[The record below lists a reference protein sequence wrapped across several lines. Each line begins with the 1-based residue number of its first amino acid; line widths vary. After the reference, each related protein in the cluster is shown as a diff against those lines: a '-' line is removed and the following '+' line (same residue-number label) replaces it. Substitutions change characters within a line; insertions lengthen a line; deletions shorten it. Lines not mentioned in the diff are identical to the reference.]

1 MRIRI
6 LQLIMLLALPF
17 TQITAQE
24 DKDHNFNVGKN
35 MQVFNEIYNYLDL
48 MYVDTLNA
56 DEVVGT
62 AINSM
67 LRSLDP
73 YTVYYPE
80 DQVKNLRTMITGRY
94 VGIGAVIRYNLKLKR
109 VVIDEPYAGNPAAEV
124 GLKKGDIILSIDD
137 STMVGKD
144 DIYVS
149 SHLRGDPG
157 TTFVLKIKRPSTGK
171 VMNFTIKRRSVELPS
186 IPFYGLNG
194 DGIGYLNL
202 SSFTE
207 GCAKDVRRALV
218 EMKQKGMKGFVL
230 DLRGNGGGSL
240 SEAVDI
246 VNMLVPK
253 GITLVKTRGKLKR
266 ANRDYTT
273 TVEPIDSVMPVVV
286 LVNGESASASE
297 ITSGSLQDLDRAVIL
312 GTRTYGKG
320 LVQLSVDLS
329 YNGQLKLTTGK
340 YYIPSG
346 RCIQAINYKHAR
358 GGYTEH
364 IPDSLTKVFHTVG
377 GREVRDG
384 GGIKPDIVVRPDSL
398 PNIAYYLTVNGLDST
413 EVLLDYE
420 IDYIASHPTIA
431 PAADF
436 EISDA
441 DYEDFKRRV
450 IESGFTYDP
459 ESERALKSLKKI
471 VQFEGYYDD
480 AKTEFENLEKKLKHD
495 IARDLD
501 MHRDV
506 LKQIISSDIVAAY
519 YFQSGAIENSLKHDK
534 QVKEA
539 FNLIKDTDKYKSVL
553 DGTYKPADDT
563 DDGNDDTAADAQDED
578 E

>member
-1 MRIRI
+1 M
-6 LQLIMLLALPF
+6 QLIMLLALPF

-94 VGIGAVIRYNLKLKR
+94 VGIGAVIRYNQKLKR

-144 DIYVS
+144 VSYVS

-563 DDGNDDTAADAQDED
+563 DDGNDDTVADAQDED

>member
-1 MRIRI
+1 
-6 LQLIMLLALPF
+6 MLLALPF

-94 VGIGAVIRYNLKLKR
+94 VGIGAVIRYNQKLKR

-144 DIYVS
+144 VSYVS

-266 ANRDYTT
+266 TNRDYTT

-459 ESERALKSLKKI
+459 ESERTLKSLKKI

-563 DDGNDDTAADAQDED
+563 DDGNDDTVADAQDED